1 MSSSLWTQLKAIEAV
16 RKTYSPAS
24 PIRAFLQ
31 SRQPIMQLLIIFLQN
46 LVCPF
51 VSVREPVVFVVV
63 KAQEVLENA
72 RRDAQLHHAACNFQK
87 RPGKI
92 YYLYEKPNR
101 QTYFSMISPEEWG
114 SSPHLYI
121 GGFRL
126 EMDMSWTPVDEI
138 KRRDEEIQAIDR
150 VLDTRNIN
158 EAIRLEE
165 TQ

>member
-46 LVCPF
+46 L
-51 VSVREPVVFVVV
+51 
-63 KAQEVLENA
+63 AQEVLENA